1 MIPIQTRLPNPLPLD
16 AWEVL
21 AIRAKYSPR
30 RLAALCQVSQR
41 TIQRH
46 FKANY
51 NLTVCEWLNHLRLQR
66 AHRRLL
72 AGDRIKEVAFELG
85 FKQLSHFSRVFK
97 TRFGYPPRH
106 LQPSAWIP
114 SRTHLSLENHS
125 EPIESLERYQHLNLN

>member
-1 MIPIQTRLPNPLPLD
+1 VIPIQTRLPNPLPLD

-30 RLAALCQVSQR
+30 RLAALCHVSQR

-46 FKANY
+46 FKSNY
-51 NLTVCEWLNHLRLQR
+51 NVTVCEWLNILRLDR
-66 AHRRLL
+66 AYKRLL

-97 TRFGYPPRH
+97 ARFGYPPRT
-106 LQPSAWIP
+106 LQPSTWIT
-114 SRTHLSLENHS
+114 SRTQSFVQDLQ
-125 EPIESLERYQHLNLN
+125 PAESLERYQHINLN